1 MRQALLAFSLVLGA
15 CGGAATTT
23 STTAVVPS
31 ASPPPAAA
39 SDTSTAPPPPA
50 SATVA
55 ATPPPPPATQAFCPA
70 SGGISFVGGQGTSMA
85 DAIRIVGANGEGD
98 GVASEYTC
106 LDAAFGSRRKGKW
119 KMIRQALVGKDG
131 KNFDVMSVELQDGTK
146 KDVYFDISD
155 YFGKF

>member
-1 MRQALLAFSLVLGA
+1 MRQALLACSLLLAA
-15 CGGAATTT
+15 CGGAAETK

-31 ASPPPAAA
+31 APPPAA
-39 SDTSTAPPPPA
+39 SDSATAPAPTTSA
-50 SATVA
+50 SVA
-55 ATPPPPPATQAFCPA
+55 ATAPPPATQAFCPA
-70 SGGISFVGGQGTSMA
+70 IGGISFVGGQGTSTA
-85 DAIRIVGANGEGD
+85 DAVRIVGAHGESD

-119 KMIRQALVGKDG
+119 KLLRQSLVGKDG

-146 KDVYFDISD
+146 KDVFFDISD